1 MMTNE
6 KEIEV
11 DDEREW
17 PDPKDDPEEEP
28 AEPWARKEISEE

>member
-1 MMTNE
+1 MNE

-17 PDPKDDPEEEP
+17 PDPADDPEEEP
-28 AEPWARKEISEE
+28 AEPWAKDKD